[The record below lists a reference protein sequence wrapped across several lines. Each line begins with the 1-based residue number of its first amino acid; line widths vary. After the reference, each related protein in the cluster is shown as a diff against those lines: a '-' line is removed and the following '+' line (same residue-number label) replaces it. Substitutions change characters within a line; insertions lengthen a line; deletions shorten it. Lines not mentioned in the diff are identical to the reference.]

1 MARLWSSGAE
11 LNSITGDV
19 EWTSNTPSPPIDT
32 TIKRSGAYS
41 IKISSLGS
49 AIPEAV
55 QYEFASAVN
64 SGPFY
69 FRWYL
74 YVVTAPS
81 AENLIIN
88 PWGGP
93 GNNWSL
99 NSSYRITLDNSRLL
113 RLYDEDGQIG
123 SASSALSLETWYQV
137 ELYMDVTGAGGS
149 HVLRARVDGVEFAGA
164 SNRNI

>member
-11 LNSITGDV
+11 LNSITADV
-19 EWTSNTPSPPIDT
+19 EWTSNNSSPPIDT

-55 QYEFASAVN
+55 QYEFA
-64 SGPFY
+64 
-69 FRWYL
+69 
-74 YVVTAPS
+74 S